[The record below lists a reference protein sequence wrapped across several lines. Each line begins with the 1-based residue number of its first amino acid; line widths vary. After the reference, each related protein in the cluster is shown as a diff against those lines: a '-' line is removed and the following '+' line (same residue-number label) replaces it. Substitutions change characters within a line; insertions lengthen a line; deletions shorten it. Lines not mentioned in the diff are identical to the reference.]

1 MKSLVLCF
9 YVGPLFFNYCANIA
23 EWSCE
28 LWLHFL
34 LYTWVMTPCQQKD
47 DVPTIKTNGF
57 SFPVIHQL
65 LKVVSSIYVFSHMNH
80 DFLEQLFLFFLVCHC
95 GCFWQHFTEYPTT
108 GDISDYPDLSLIAS
122 GCCSSKHLFLTK
134 MQEEGDRM
142 GAASFGSCFKTF

>member
-1 MKSLVLCF
+1 MSQVEYVKRRFSRPNGIQNWNPALVTASPVSFCPPRLHLPTSISCTFYNDKLKMFTFCFVTLMKSLVLCF

-34 LYTWVMTPCQQKD
+34 LYTRVMTPCQQKD
-47 DVPTIKTNGF
+47 DVSTIKTNGF

-80 DFLEQLFLFFLVCHC
+80 DFLE
-95 GCFWQHFTEYPTT
+95 
-108 GDISDYPDLSLIAS
+108 
-122 GCCSSKHLFLTK
+122 
-134 MQEEGDRM
+134 
-142 GAASFGSCFKTF
+142 